1 MPELEHLF
9 QEYNPVKAHQYYE
22 AHKQLK
28 GRPKAVPKRTTT
40 STHTPRQVTSTTKK
54 PAKLPANAGKMKTV
68 NSRIGRLRSAVQ
80 KLQGALSEAEAA
92 LSAKRQT
99 ARKTKKASSDG
110 KTTVKERQSSQT
122 YRDKHQAEIKSKA
135 KTKSA
140 GSSTSSSKSVSDMD
154 VQELTARV
162 IKIRGALQDAKKQ
175 LATATHE
182 LGQLAHSAITSDPNV
197 DTHFAQFAISRKD
210 SVT

>member
-1 MPELEHLF
+1 MYADSQPT
-9 QEYNPVKAHQYYE
+9 YDPVKAHQYYE
-22 AHKQLK
+22 EHKKLK
-28 GRPKAVPKRTTT
+28 GQTTT
-40 STHTPRQVTSTTKK
+40 KSAPKSTPTPQKASPVTNSK
-54 PAKLPANAGKMKTV
+54 PRVPAESPKIRVAKA
-68 NSRIGRLRSAVQ
+68 RIGRLRSAVQ

-99 ARKTKKASSDG
+99 ARKTKKADSDN
-110 KTTVKERQSSQT
+110 KTTVKERQDSKE
-122 YRDKHQAEIKSKA
+122 YRDKHQTEIAA
-135 KTKSA
+135 KRKKDS
-140 GSSTSSSKSVSDMD
+140 GSSSKSSSTSVSDMG

-162 IKIRGALQDAKKQ
+162 IKIRGALSDAKKQ